1 MSEATKTVERAPET
15 TGRTIRSWARWYDWL
30 DVLTFGS
37 QKRLL
42 RSVVR
47 AAAPDAGDAVLD
59 VGCGTGTLAL
69 LLEEAVGAEG
79 RVEGIDASPEM
90 IAEARKKISKKRPRA
105 NVQVALIEQIP
116 FGEGEFDLAT
126 STYVFHHLPEELKK
140 TGLAE
145 IRRVLKPGGRLLI
158 VDFAGQHMWG
168 RGGSHS
174 LIGHLMAIIFGRAD
188 RRRLADSASEDVP
201 SHAHGDY
208 THTLIAMMEEAGFS
222 DVRRL
227 KSKKH
232 KSAAFIRGVA
242 GDSA

>member
-1 MSEATKTVERAPET
+1 MSDATKTMEEAPET

-30 DVLTFGS
+30 HLLTFGS

-47 AAAPDAGDAVLD
+47 AAAADVGDAVLD

-69 LLEEAVGAEG
+69 FVDEAVGADG

-90 IAEARKKISKKRPRA
+90 IAEARKKIAREGGRA
-105 NVQVALIEQIP
+105 NVQVALIEEIP
-116 FGEGEFDLAT
+116 FGDGEFDIAT
-126 STYVFHHLPEELKK
+126 NTYVFHHLPDDLKRR
-140 TGLAE
+140 GVAE

-158 VDFAGQHMWG
+158 VDFAA
-168 RGGSHS
+168 GSNS
-174 LIGHLMAIIFGRAD
+174 LIGHLLSIFGHGHSG
-188 RRRLADSASEDVP
+188 LAR
-201 SHAHGDY
+201 GDY
-208 THTLIAMMEEAGFS
+208 VHDLIGMMEEAGFS

-232 KSAAFIRGVA
+232 KTAAFIRGVA
-242 GDSA
+242 GEAT